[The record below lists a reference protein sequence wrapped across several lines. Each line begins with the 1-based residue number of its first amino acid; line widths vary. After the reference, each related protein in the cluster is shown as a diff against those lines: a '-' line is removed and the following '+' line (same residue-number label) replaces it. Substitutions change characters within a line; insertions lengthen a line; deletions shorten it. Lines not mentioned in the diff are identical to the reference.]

1 MKKLIF
7 ILLPLLALSLQAE
20 WKDWTEKE
28 QDLFTDYIALNLIDI
43 HITNLHIQ
51 NFNTVIEVN
60 PLIGD
65 NPSLERLILHKAII
79 TGASYIVLD
88 KTPQR
93 YREKDLKIMN
103 GILMVV
109 VLHNG
114 YVGFDIRKD
123 F

>member
-43 HITNLHIQ
+43 HITNRHIQ
-51 NFNTVIEVN
+51 DIDTVVEVN
-60 PLIGD
+60 PLIG
-65 NPSLERLILHKAII
+65 NKPSLERLILHKAII

-103 GILMVV
+103 GVLMVV

-114 YVGFDIRKD
+114 YVSFDIRKD

>member
-7 ILLPLLALSLQAE
+7 ILLPLLALPLQAE

-51 NFNTVIEVN
+51 NFDTVVEVN
-60 PLIGD
+60 PLIG
-65 NPSLERLILHKAII
+65 NKPSLERLILHKAIS
-79 TGASYIVLD
+79 TGALYIVLD

-103 GILMVV
+103 GMLMVV

-114 YVGFDIRKD
+114 YVGFDIRKE

>member
-1 MKKLIF
+1 MKYF
-7 ILLPLLALSLQAE
+7 LLLLSSLSLQAE

-43 HITNLHIQ
+43 HMTNRNIQ
-51 NFNTVIEVN
+51 DIDTVVEAN
-60 PLIGD
+60 PLLG
-65 NPSLERLILHKAII
+65 NKPSLEKLILHKAII
-79 TGASYIVLD
+79 TGTSYILLD

-93 YREKDLKIMN
+93 YREKDLKVMK
-103 GILMVV
+103 GVLMVV

-114 YVGFDIRKD
+114 YVGFDIRKE

>member
-7 ILLPLLALSLQAE
+7 ILLPLLTLSLQAE

-43 HITNLHIQ
+43 HITNRHIQ
-51 NFNTVIEVN
+51 DINTVVEAN
-60 PLIGD
+60 PLLG
-65 NPSLERLILHKAII
+65 NKPSLERLILHKAII
-79 TGASYIVLD
+79 TGASYIILD

-103 GILMVV
+103 GVLMVV

>member
-51 NFNTVIEVN
+51 NFDTVVEVN
-60 PLIGD
+60 PLIG
-65 NPSLERLILHKAII
+65 NKPSLERLILHKAII

-103 GILMVV
+103 GMLMVV

>member
-1 MKKLIF
+1 MKKFIF

-43 HITNLHIQ
+43 HITHKTMQ
-51 NFNTVIEVN
+51 DFPSVVEVN
-60 PLIGD
+60 PLLGTD
-65 NPSLERLILHKAII
+65 PSLEKLILHKAI
-79 TGASYIVLD
+79 TTAGLYYLLD
-88 KTPQR
+88 KDSHRVRQR
-93 YREKDLKIMN
+93 SLKIIN
-103 GILMVV
+103 GAYIGV

>member
-7 ILLPLLALSLQAE
+7 ILLPLLTLSLQAE

-43 HITNLHIQ
+43 HITHRHIQ
-51 NFNTVIEVN
+51 DIDTVVEVN
-60 PLIGD
+60 PLLG
-65 NPSLERLILHKAII
+65 NKPSLERLILHKAII
-79 TGASYIVLD
+79 TGALYIVLD
-88 KTPQR
+88 KTPQK

-103 GILMVV
+103 GVLMVV

-114 YVGFDIRKD
+114 YIGFDIRKD

>member
-88 KTPQR
+88 KTPKR

>member
-1 MKKLIF
+1 MKKFIF

-51 NFNTVIEVN
+51 DFDTVVEVN
-60 PLIGD
+60 PLLG
-65 NPSLERLILHKAII
+65 NKPSLERLILHKAII
-79 TGASYIVLD
+79 TGALYIVLD
-88 KTPQR
+88 KTPQK
-93 YREKDLKIMN
+93 YREKDLKVMK
-103 GILMVV
+103 GILIGV

-114 YVGFDIRKD
+114 YVGFDIRKE

>member
-7 ILLPLLALSLQAE
+7 ILLPLLTLSLQAE

-43 HITNLHIQ
+43 HITNRHIQ
-51 NFNTVIEVN
+51 DIDTVVEVN
-60 PLIGD
+60 PLLG
-65 NPSLERLILHKAII
+65 NKPSLERLILHKAII
-79 TGASYIVLD
+79 TGASYIILD

-103 GILMVV
+103 GVLMVV

>member
-43 HITNLHIQ
+43 HITNRHIQ
-51 NFNTVIEVN
+51 DIDTVVEVN
-60 PLIGD
+60 PLIG
-65 NPSLERLILHKAII
+65 NKPSLERLILHKAII

-103 GILMVV
+103 GVLMVV

>member
-51 NFNTVIEVN
+51 NFDTVVEVN

-65 NPSLERLILHKAII
+65 NPSLERLILHKAIV
-79 TGASYIVLD
+79 TGASYIILD

-93 YREKDLKIMN
+93 HREKDLKIMN
-103 GILMVV
+103 GVLMVV

>member
-79 TGASYIVLD
+79 T
-88 KTPQR
+88 
-93 YREKDLKIMN
+93 
-103 GILMVV
+103 
-109 VLHNG
+109 
-114 YVGFDIRKD
+114 
-123 F
+123 